1 MESYSYSA
9 LSLFSH
15 CPYDWKIQYIDKFR
29 QEPTP
34 ALIYGRAVH
43 DAQEYY
49 NRLNAVG
56 VAPKKEDV
64 GNIIEKHIDAYKGID
79 EKERE
84 NLKSY
89 GRGALD
95 NIVDNGEYVVEQS
108 EKTFKVPLYNFYL
121 KGRIDGITQGW
132 KIYELKTS
140 SRKYD
145 LDVISENHQRIIYEI
160 AFRILFGRPSNG
172 IVYKVIYKRKK
183 PTTDFIETTV
193 TEEEIETA
201 KKWVLTQVLGI
212 RKCLETG
219 EFTKSRNCGITN
231 YRDMC
236 YYKEHCDGKNN

>member
-9 LSLFSH
+9 LKLFSH
-15 CPYDWKIQYIDKFR
+15 CAYDWKIQYIDKLK
-29 QEPTP
+29 QKPTP

-64 GNIIEKHIDAYKGID
+64 GSIIEKHIDAYKSID

-84 NLKSY
+84 SLKSY
-89 GRGALD
+89 GRCALD
-95 NIVDNGEYVVEQS
+95 NIVDNDKYIVEQS
-108 EKTFKVPLYNFYL
+108 EKTFKVPFYNFFL
-121 KGRIDGITQGW
+121 KGRIDGITQDW

-145 LDVISENHQRIIYEI
+145 LDVINENHQRIIYEI
-160 AFRILFGRPSNG
+160 AFRLLFGRPSNG

-193 TEEEIETA
+193 TDEEIEMA
-201 KKWVLTQVLGI
+201 KKWMLKQVLGI
-212 RKCLETG
+212 RKCLETNN
-219 EFTKSRNCGITN
+219 FPKSKNCKFNN
-231 YRDMC
+231 YKDMC
-236 YYKEHCDGKNN
+236 FYREHCNKE